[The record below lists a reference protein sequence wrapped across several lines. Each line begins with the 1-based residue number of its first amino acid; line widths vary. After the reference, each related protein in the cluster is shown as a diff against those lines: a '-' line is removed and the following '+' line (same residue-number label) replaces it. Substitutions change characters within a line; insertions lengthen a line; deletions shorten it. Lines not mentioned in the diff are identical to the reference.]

1 MEDELLSLVHL
12 GSFWVALNI
21 CECSGCEVQ
30 VLRVLKA
37 RTDVLGAPVGFSKRE
52 LLSVFV
58 PRHCL

>member
-21 CECSGCEVQ
+21 CAFGCEVQ

-37 RTDVLGAPVGFSKRE
+37 RTDVLGAPVRFSKRE
-52 LLSVFV
+52 LL
-58 PRHCL
+58 

>member
-21 CECSGCEVQ
+21 CAFGCEVQ
-30 VLRVLKA
+30 VLCVLKA

-52 LLSVFV
+52 LLSMFV